1 MPVEHP
7 PLRLAAALLLAAAAG
22 AAHALPAGW
31 STAAAPEGGKVYS
44 TVQGTQL
51 RVLAPEET
59 ATPLKAW
66 FELRLAQPVPGVT
79 QGRFKT
85 PAYPNSG
92 MALAT
97 GQGLDAQGRVVILL
111 RLGCRRPQGGLVYG
125 ESTSPGDE
133 ASFRQALNEIGEV
146 FAQAC
151 TDGATEA
158 QARAAIPAPR
168 PAPAAAPTPQPAVE
182 APYPYVTKTPG
193 TGLKPGEI
201 EAILREWRNE
211 QAGMTMQVRTYY
223 YLLLKDGS
231 WRRSL
236 PPAALEDFDAAA
248 ARRGEPGDWGR
259 WQRKGSSYE
268 LAGAGNGTPQ
278 PLRADSAREP
288 ARRGETLD
296 GTWEISTAYSTL
308 WSVARS
314 HRSVSFDAGGRFS
327 RSSGGGVVGSVGSA
341 AAGNAVGGSV
351 AHDDDR
357 SSSTVGGPNFGGG
370 SSRQRPSTLPDR
382 SGRYRLDGYTL
393 ELRYD
398 SGRVERLPF
407 CATASRD
414 QLWFDGEELSRA
426 KPASGTSGR

>member
-1 MPVEHP
+1 M
-7 PLRLAAALLLAAAAG
+7 
-22 AAHALPAGW
+22 
-31 STAAAPEGGKVYS
+31 
-44 TVQGTQL
+44 
-51 RVLAPEET
+51 
-59 ATPLKAW
+59 
-66 FELRLAQPVPGVT
+66 
-79 QGRFKT
+79 
-85 PAYPNSG
+85 
-92 MALAT
+92 

-111 RLGCRRPQGGLVYG
+111 RMGCRRPQGGLVYG
-125 ESTSPGDE
+125 ESSSPGDE
-133 ASFRQALNEIGEV
+133 ARFRQALNEIGEV

-151 TDGATEA
+151 SEGATEA
-158 QARAAIPAPR
+158 QARAAMPAPP
-168 PAPAAAPTPQPAVE
+168 PAPAAAPAPKPAD
-182 APYPYVTKTPG
+182 APYPYVAKTPG

-201 EAILREWRNE
+201 EAIVREWRNE

-236 PPAALEDFDAAA
+236 PPVALEDFDAAA
-248 ARRGEPGDWGR
+248 ARRGEPKDWGR
-259 WQRKGSSYE
+259 WQRKGASYE
-268 LAGAGNGTPQ
+268 LAGAGNDTPQ
-278 PLRADSAREP
+278 SLRADSVREP

-314 HRSVSFDAGGRFS
+314 HRSVSFEPNGRFS

-357 SSSTVGGPNFGGG
+357 SSSTVGGANFGGG
-370 SSRQRPSTLPDR
+370 ASRQRPSTLPDR
-382 SGRYRLDGYTL
+382 SGTYRLDGYTL

-426 KPASGTSGR
+426 KPASGTSRR